1 MVQGAAREEEAMN
14 PADWAPVRPMPMFD
28 VSALRDWNGDPVTI
42 INYDRRTEENPDPFS
57 ADDPDMT
64 GVCE

>member
-1 MVQGAAREEEAMN
+1 MR
-14 PADWAPVRPMPMFD
+14 ADDLPPVRPMLMFD

-42 INYDRRTEENPDPFS
+42 INYDRRTEENPDPFD
-57 ADDPDMT
+57 ADEPDMT